1 MATLAAGG
9 VPGWFRVA
17 GIVALGWNAVGV
29 FMYLSSVG
37 VFGDPM
43 AGLSAGERAAAE
55 SIPAWVTAAFAIG
68 TFSGLGGAIG
78 LVLRRGWALPTL
90 IVSLV
95 ALVVLEGWI
104 LLNADVRAVM
114 GVGVPIMVISGAVLI
129 YWLASH
135 ARRRGWLA

>member
-1 MATLAAGG
+1 MATASAAA
-9 VPGWFRVA
+9 VPGWFRV
-17 GIVALGWNAVGV
+17 VSVLALGWNAIGV

-55 SIPAWVTAAFAIG
+55 SIPAWITGAFAVG
-68 TFSGLGGAIG
+68 TFTGLAGAIG
-78 LVLRRGWALPTL
+78 LVMRRAWALPTL

-95 ALVVLEGWI
+95 ALVILEGWI

-114 GVGVPIMVISGAVLI
+114 GIGVPVMVITGAVLI
-129 YWLASH
+129 AWLASH
-135 ARRRGWLA
+135 AKGRGWLA